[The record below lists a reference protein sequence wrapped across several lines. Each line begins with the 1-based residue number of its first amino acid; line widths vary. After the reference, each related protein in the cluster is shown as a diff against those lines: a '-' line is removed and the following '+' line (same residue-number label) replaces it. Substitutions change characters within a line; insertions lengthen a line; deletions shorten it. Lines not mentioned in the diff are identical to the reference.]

1 MLKFVLF
8 FLMTV
13 FFSACGVDT
22 SSSPAE
28 SSGTVLTDSD
38 LVISDPIDSNPVVQD
53 SGTDDSGTDDS
64 GTDDSGTDDSGTDE
78 PGIDE
83 PSVNPNSSSFDT
95 VGAIEDPNACN
106 PNFYNFVKDASYGG
120 ELDGEN
126 GASSAIV
133 DGQGLV
139 VRSEYLSQDYATT
152 WVTLFYKSFPS
163 PDDLN
168 LQGVTSYKMENV
180 FYISY
185 DLAWADESIPNI
197 NNRVYI
203 QSDKGEKPACY
214 RLDLNNIVGSQLDI
228 QKVYR

>member
-53 SGTDDSGTDDS
+53 P
-64 GTDDSGTDDSGTDE
+64 GTDE
-78 PGIDE
+78 PGTSDPGTSDPGTSDPGTSE
-83 PSVNPNSSSFDT
+83 PAVNPSKSYFDT
-95 VGAIEDPNACN
+95 VDAIEDPNACN
-106 PNFYNFVKDASYGG
+106 SSFYNFVRDASYGG
-120 ELDGEN
+120 EQDGEN
-126 GASSAIV
+126 SASSVII

-152 WVTLFYKSFPS
+152 WVTLFYKPFPT
-163 PDDLN
+163 PDNLG
-168 LQGVTSYKMENV
+168 LQGVSSYKMENV

-214 RLDLNNIVGSQLDI
+214 RLDLNNIVGSQLDV
-228 QKVYR
+228 QKVYRLRL